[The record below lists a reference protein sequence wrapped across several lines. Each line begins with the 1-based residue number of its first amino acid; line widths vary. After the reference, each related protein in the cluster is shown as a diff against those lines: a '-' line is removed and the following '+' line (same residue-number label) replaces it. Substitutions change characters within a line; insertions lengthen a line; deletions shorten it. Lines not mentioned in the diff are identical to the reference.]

1 MSVYMGPRGFYSTE
15 KSRKKFFR
23 ASVFYFHFA
32 LICVWIPTLRL
43 WLAENED
50 PHFYTAYSS
59 SCVTILIFG
68 MFVNYHVQH
77 EDFYIGLNRLL
88 YYFPRFMAKW
98 MKPIAQKKLQK
109 ITSIMNVVVF
119 LAIIV
124 HLLLALP
131 TLVFYIVSPDH
142 PMHSRQL
149 LPKFYG
155 LNEHIITTIIFL
167 TLTTWMSTVSWFT
180 VMWIVVMGTLYIS
193 SSTIL
198 NCTFRNPVLNT
209 RELEYIKKHTNT
221 DLVVSRAS
229 ANLFG
234 LGFDIGESAKIGIRV
249 GVEFVRISNIVRQTL
264 KAIILTIWSIVFQ
277 VIWAFT
283 VEVSGS
289 FHSYSGKVLK
299 SWETLASSSG
309 NNSVKRKYFKK
320 FMLSVKPI
328 GIGVEEKYDGV
339 DTQGNSYRYSRSCH
353 SGLEGW
359 TKRGLSQRQI
369 WTKYKLARTTIQTII
384 KNFKANGSVQNK
396 VRSGRKPILARRE
409 VRHVLNKV
417 NVTTSLSAPKLSTE
431 IKEMFGKQSSPE
443 ASYCTEE
450 CNQTSEVCQRPHFQA
465 TNILG
470 HILWTD
476 ESKFNVFGSDGRRR
490 VWRYPKEALNPKNL
504 NPTVKH
510 GGGSV
515 MVWGCMAS
523 SGAGKMEFID
533 GIMDQYK
540 NLFEN
545 LDLDDDLP
553 SNKTTIR
560 NTLPSPPWNTSRKKN
575 SKLEWPPQ
583 SPDLNPIEHLW
594 DHIEREIR
602 KQSFSGIPGL
612 KSRIR
617 EVWETIS
624 EDVTKNLVNSMTRRL
639 EAVLKANG
647 GPTKY

>member
-1 MSVYMGPRGFYSTE
+1 MIREILISYNTRHFYYADKYFSTYY
-15 KSRKKFFR
+15 KWDRVKKRLVASNKTHIWVVRLTGMLHFAYVTAQLWTILLNSSHTFLERWTGALVSLTYLFELGFR
-23 ASVFYFHFA
+23 AEWKADPRV
-32 LICVWIPTLRL
+32 LQLVNCVVQGHTL
-43 WLAENED
+43 N
-50 PHFYTAYSS
+50 H
-59 SCVTILIFG
+59 
-68 MFVNYHVQH
+68 
-77 EDFYIGLNRLL
+77 
-88 YYFPRFMAKW
+88 
-98 MKPIAQKKLQK
+98 
-109 ITSIMNVVVF
+109 
-119 LAIIV
+119 
-124 HLLLALP
+124 
-131 TLVFYIVSPDH
+131 
-142 PMHSRQL
+142 
-149 LPKFYG
+149 
-155 LNEHIITTIIFL
+155 
-167 TLTTWMSTVSWFT
+167 
-180 VMWIVVMGTLYIS
+180 
-193 SSTIL
+193 
-198 NCTFRNPVLNT
+198 
-209 RELEYIKKHTNT
+209 
-221 DLVVSRAS
+221 
-229 ANLFG
+229 
-234 LGFDIGESAKIGIRV
+234 
-249 GVEFVRISNIVRQTL
+249 
-264 KAIILTIWSIVFQ
+264 
-277 VIWAFT
+277 
-283 VEVSGS
+283 
-289 FHSYSGKVLK
+289 
-299 SWETLASSSG
+299 
-309 NNSVKRKYFKK
+309 
-320 FMLSVKPI
+320 
-328 GIGVEEKYDGV
+328 EKYDGV

-396 VRSGRKPILARRE
+396 VRSGRKPILAHRE

-417 NVTTSLSAPKLSTE
+417 NVTPSLSAPKLSTE

-523 SGAGKMEFID
+523 RICSKTWTW
-533 GIMDQYK
+533 
-540 NLFEN
+540 
-545 LDLDDDLP
+545 
-553 SNKTTIR
+553 TTICLPTR
-560 NTLPSPPWNTSRKKN
+560 QRSETLCQVHHGILQEKKIP
-575 SKLEWPPQ
+575 KLEWPPQ
-583 SPDLNPIEHLW
+583 SPDLNPIEHLCN
-594 DHIEREIR
+594 HIEREIR

>member
-1 MSVYMGPRGFYSTE
+1 MSSAKGQITFHESDPVSMKSVKELFFLCGMCLMIAIDVVPYRKRWLSWECGTAGSGSRSKGKEGDYCATADQCLDPPQMAGQPKLYKHCAVQDLFDFKFEYGFCLYSTDS
-15 KSRKKFFR
+15 KTR
-23 ASVFYFHFA
+23 V
-32 LICVWIPTLRL
+32 
-43 WLAENED
+43 
-50 PHFYTAYSS
+50 
-59 SCVTILIFG
+59 
-68 MFVNYHVQH
+68 
-77 EDFYIGLNRLL
+77 DFL
-88 YYFPRFMAKW
+88 Y
-98 MKPIAQKKLQK
+98 
-109 ITSIMNVVVF
+109 
-119 LAIIV
+119 
-124 HLLLALP
+124 
-131 TLVFYIVSPDH
+131 
-142 PMHSRQL
+142 
-149 LPKFYG
+149 
-155 LNEHIITTIIFL
+155 
-167 TLTTWMSTVSWFT
+167 
-180 VMWIVVMGTLYIS
+180 
-193 SSTIL
+193 
-198 NCTFRNPVLNT
+198 
-209 RELEYIKKHTNT
+209 
-221 DLVVSRAS
+221 
-229 ANLFG
+229 
-234 LGFDIGESAKIGIRV
+234 V
-249 GVEFVRISNIVRQTL
+249 G
-264 KAIILTIWSIVFQ
+264 K
-277 VIWAFT
+277 
-283 VEVSGS
+283 
-289 FHSYSGKVLK
+289 
-299 SWETLASSSG
+299 
-309 NNSVKRKYFKK
+309 
-320 FMLSVKPI
+320 
-328 GIGVEEKYDGV
+328 EKYDGV

-396 VRSGRKPILARRE
+396 VRSGRKPILAHRE

-417 NVTTSLSAPKLSTE
+417 NVTPSLSAPKLSTE

-523 SGAGKMEFID
+523 RICSKTWTW
-533 GIMDQYK
+533 
-540 NLFEN
+540 
-545 LDLDDDLP
+545 
-553 SNKTTIR
+553 TTICLPTR
-560 NTLPSPPWNTSRKKN
+560 QRSETLCQVHHGILQEKKIP
-575 SKLEWPPQ
+575 KLEWPPQ
-583 SPDLNPIEHLW
+583 SPDLNPIEHLC

>member
-1 MSVYMGPRGFYSTE
+1 MTNSVWTPHYSKIKTHASTE
-15 KSRKKFFR
+15 K
-23 ASVFYFHFA
+23 Y
-32 LICVWIPTLRL
+32 LLQDITLP
-43 WLAENED
+43 A
-50 PHFYTAYSS
+50 A
-59 SCVTILIFG
+59 
-68 MFVNYHVQH
+68 
-77 EDFYIGLNRLL
+77 
-88 YYFPRFMAKW
+88 
-98 MKPIAQKKLQK
+98 
-109 ITSIMNVVVF
+109 
-119 LAIIV
+119 
-124 HLLLALP
+124 
-131 TLVFYIVSPDH
+131 
-142 PMHSRQL
+142 
-149 LPKFYG
+149 
-155 LNEHIITTIIFL
+155 
-167 TLTTWMSTVSWFT
+167 
-180 VMWIVVMGTLYIS
+180 
-193 SSTIL
+193 
-198 NCTFRNPVLNT
+198 
-209 RELEYIKKHTNT
+209 
-221 DLVVSRAS
+221 
-229 ANLFG
+229 
-234 LGFDIGESAKIGIRV
+234 
-249 GVEFVRISNIVRQTL
+249 QTL
-264 KAIILTIWSIVFQ
+264 APTRVNLHRIV
-277 VIWAFT
+277 
-283 VEVSGS
+283 
-289 FHSYSGKVLK
+289 YKDKVAPLQDEAVCPWC
-299 SWETLASSSG
+299 SL
-309 NNSVKRKYFKK
+309 
-320 FMLSVKPI
+320 
-328 GIGVEEKYDGV
+328 EKYDGV

-396 VRSGRKPILARRE
+396 VRSGRKPILAHRE

-417 NVTTSLSAPKLSTE
+417 NVTPSLSAPKLSTE
-431 IKEMFGKQSSPE
+431 IKEMFGKQSSSE

-523 SGAGKMEFID
+523 RICSKTWTW
-533 GIMDQYK
+533 
-540 NLFEN
+540 
-545 LDLDDDLP
+545 
-553 SNKTTIR
+553 TTICLPTR
-560 NTLPSPPWNTSRKKN
+560 QRSETLCQVHHGILQEKKIP
-575 SKLEWPPQ
+575 KLEWPPQ
-583 SPDLNPIEHLW
+583 SPDLNPIEHLC